1 MAGNNKYYEG
11 GLGGGYNMKNLK
23 MGLDWAKKIFNII
36 KAGVVIIDP
45 DDRSIVDIN
54 DQALIMIGR
63 SKEDLVGK
71 PCSIF
76 CSQASTV
83 CPILDQGLDLEDYET
98 TIERADGTYLI
109 ILKTVNTILSDNKRY
124 LVESFIDI
132 TELQDDNYRIQSL
145 LELSKE
151 YYKSEV
157 GIINE
162 VVNKLSNFTKEVE
175 ILCDKLP
182 TKEFTRSSINIL
194 DQKLNKKLDKVST
207 DFDKEMKILSDQ
219 LLDRETTNN
228 SLSTLDQKLDKT
240 LTTIKTTF
248 IITIVVI
255 GLFFIGTRLFDWY
268 TESNK
273 TTNEQI
279 IEQ

>member
-1 MAGNNKYYEG
+1 
-11 GLGGGYNMKNLK
+11 MKRLE

-76 CSQASTV
+76 CSQASTACLV
-83 CPILDQGLDLEDYET
+83 LDQGLDLEDYET

-132 TELQDDNYRIQSL
+132 TKLQDDNYRIQSL

-162 VVNKLSNFTKEVE
+162 VVNKVSNFTKEVE
-175 ILCDKLP
+175 ILRDKSP
-182 TKEFTRSSINIL
+182 TKDLVTNSINIL
-194 DQKLNKKLDKVST
+194 DQKLNRKLDKVST
-207 DFDKEMKILSDQ
+207 DFDKEMKILCGL
-219 LLDRETTNN
+219 LLDKEPTNN
-228 SLSTLDQKLDKT
+228 SLSVLDQKLDKT
-240 LTTIKTTF
+240 LTTIKTAC

-255 GLFFIGTRLFDWY
+255 GLFFIGYRLLDWY

-273 TTNEQI
+273 TT
-279 IEQ
+279 IEQVIE